1 MTALE
6 SFFGI
11 TERKSTIGT
20 EIMAGITTFMVSA
33 YIIFVNP
40 AILSFSGIPDLE
52 GAGVPFGPALAATCL
67 ITAVLT
73 LAYGLWAKYPFLI
86 APGMGLNAVV
96 AFQLIAGKGLTW
108 QQAMAVIFLEG
119 LLILILVLTGFRQAM
134 MDAIPVFL
142 KKAISVGI
150 GLFILIIGLVD
161 GGLIKMSGT
170 ASAPLA
176 LGDYNTIPVAVTIIG
191 LIITVVLFVLK
202 VRGSLLWGIL
212 ITTVVAIILNAISGW
227 QAFSAT
233 LGVAVIPT
241 QIVSLPDFSTLGA
254 PFMTVDGS
262 LAIVGMFA
270 KLGVIAAILTI
281 FSLMLSDFF
290 DTMGTIVGIGS
301 EAGFLDENGQY
312 PKKDLT
318 KILTVDS
325 LGAMLGGL
333 AGSSSATTYIESA
346 AGVSEGGRTGLTSV
360 VTALLF
366 AAMMFFSPIAGV
378 IPTQATAPALIIV
391 GLLMC
396 AVIGDINW
404 RQPEEGLPAL
414 MTITMMPFTY
424 SITNGIG
431 WGFVVY
437 GLVKIIKGEAGKVHW
452 LLWVIIAAFVLYFAI
467 PVLGF

>member
-6 SFFGI
+6 NFFGI
-11 TERKSTIGT
+11 KERKSTVGT

-40 AILSFSGIPDLE
+40 SILSFSGIPDLE

-67 ITAVLT
+67 ITALLT
-73 LAYGLWAKYPFLI
+73 LAFGLWAKYPFLI

-96 AFQLIAGKGLTW
+96 AFQLIAGRGLAW

-119 LLILILVLTGFRQAM
+119 LIILIFVLTGFRQAM
-134 MDAIPVFL
+134 MDAIPTFL

-150 GLFILIIGLVD
+150 GLFILLIGLVN
-161 GGLIKMSGT
+161 GGLIQMSGT

-176 LGDYNTIPVAVTIIG
+176 LGDYTSIPVAVTFIG
-191 LIITVVLFVLK
+191 LVITIVFFILK
-202 VRGSLLWGIL
+202 VKGALLWGIL
-212 ITTVVAIILNAISGW
+212 LSTVAAIGLNALTGW
-227 QAFSAT
+227 TAFST
-233 LGVAVIPT
+233 PGVAVIPS
-241 QIVSLPDFSTLGA
+241 QIISLPDFSTLGA

-270 KLGVIAAILTI
+270 KLGVLAAILTI
-281 FSLMLSDFF
+281 FSIMLSDFF

-301 EAGFLDENGQY
+301 EAGFVDEDGQY

-333 AGSSSATTYIESA
+333 FGSSSATTYIESA
-346 AGVSEGGRTGLTSV
+346 AGVSEGGRTGLTAV

-378 IPTQATAPALIIV
+378 IPAQATAPALILV

-396 AVIGDINW
+396 AVIGDIQW
-404 RQPEEGLPAL
+404 REAEEALPAL
-414 MTITMMPFTY
+414 MVITMMPFTY

-431 WGFVVY
+431 WGFVIY
-437 GLVKIIKGEAGKVHW
+437 GLVKLIKGEAGKVHW
-452 LLWVIIAAFVLYFAI
+452 LLWVIIAAFLLYFAL